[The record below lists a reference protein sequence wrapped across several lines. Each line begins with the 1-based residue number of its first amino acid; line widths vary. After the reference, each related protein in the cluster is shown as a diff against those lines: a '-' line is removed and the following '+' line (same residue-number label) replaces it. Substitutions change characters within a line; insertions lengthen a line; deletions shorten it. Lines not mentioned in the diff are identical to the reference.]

1 MVVDQ
6 NGPTESEYVTRRIVR
21 QVATVTD
28 TAPTELPPL
37 GRLLDVD
44 ALVELFPRNGRGN
57 CCVSFRYAGAEVEVN
72 EAGEIE
78 VSPVNDS
85 Q

>member
-6 NGPTESEYVTRRIVR
+6 NDPTENEYVTRRIVR
-21 QVATVTD
+21 QVATVTG
-28 TAPTELPPL
+28 TAATELPPL

-44 ALVELFPRNGRGN
+44 ALDELFPPNGRGN
-57 CCVSFRYAGAEVEVN
+57 CCVSFRYAGTEVEVN
-72 EAGEIE
+72 EEGEIE
-78 VSPVNDS
+78 VTPLGDS